1 MEEQTRIKICGL
13 TRLEDIDAVNE
24 LKPEYV
30 GFVFAKS
37 RRQITKEHAVTLRRY
52 LDPEI
57 QAVGVF
63 VNELPAIV
71 AGYLEEGVIDLAQ
84 LHGNESEEYIHS
96 LRFRT
101 GGELIKAFSIKTR
114 EDVEKAKKSSADYIL
129 LDHGKGGTGESFD
142 WSLIRNMDRPYF
154 LAGGLNA
161 ENVEQAM
168 EPMFTTRPDLE
179 RSGMGFSFMEAFMDC
194 LEVESTVGK
203 GTRVIME
210 KKLGNAPWVSDP
222 DQEEE

>member
-1 MEEQTRIKICGL
+1 MNNMKVEFEALPENEGFARVTVAAFLTPLNPTLEEI
-13 TRLEDIDAVNE
+13 EDVKTAVSE
-24 LKPEYV
+24 
-30 GFVFAKS
+30 
-37 RRQITKEHAVTLRRY
+37 AVTN
-52 LDPEI
+52 
-57 QAVGVF
+57 AV
-63 VNELPAIV
+63 IH
-71 AGYLEEGVIDLAQ
+71 GYKEQ
-84 LHGNESEEYIHS
+84 
-96 LRFRT
+96 
-101 GGELIKAFSIKTR
+101 
-114 EDVEKAKKSSADYIL
+114 
-129 LDHGKGGTGESFD
+129 GGTIEISCVLEKDLLKMEISDQGCG
-142 WSLIRNMDRPYF
+142 I
-154 LAGGLNA
+154 